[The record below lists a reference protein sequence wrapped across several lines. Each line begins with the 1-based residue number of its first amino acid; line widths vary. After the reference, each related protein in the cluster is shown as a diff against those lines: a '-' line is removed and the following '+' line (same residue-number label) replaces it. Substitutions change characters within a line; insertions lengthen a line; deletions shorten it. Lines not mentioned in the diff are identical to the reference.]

1 MSFDLP
7 ENMSHLN
14 LSVPSDQESSGGI
27 ELNESLLHHWIKR
40 LPKNDLAGYTDTYLG
55 VLKTF
60 NREIIHEKQR
70 LALLE
75 IYRQPLNSLLF
86 SLTIPKLLTTI
97 PASKTRLKII
107 NNLTELMSELA
118 MGYKII
124 IMDADKHSSSLKSH
138 QLAQLAVNR
147 ASEQLSY
154 MVLHAYKFYQAVPVC
169 VFQELHMLYRLC
181 AHAHVDRLKP
191 ILDPQH
197 RALNSLHDRYTQILL
212 ISICNPYGL
221 QSGHVL
227 EAYFLMEQLVSD
239 AEILPL
245 PEDHVATAGHFFI
258 NCLSDRTPTP
268 TIMSLNK
275 NSTPPPTLILNT
287 KPLLIIADRLFEQA
301 GNDKTIEPAINLNLF
316 KQLVPFL
323 NTSYQRKQPRIP
335 AMGNEEVYLA
345 FGLEAI
351 HHCLSNINKLTET
364 DYKNYKSP
372 WKVLNKNN
380 YGYLAERKHVEKFH
394 DIKIGDFIGIF
405 ERQKSPE
412 KVVSPSISSIRWLR
426 TDDEVYTKT
435 GLETVDGEPIAVHYA
450 LDDNEQS
457 YPALLLPEIGENHQA
472 ASLITAPGVYAAQQ
486 TLHIKTKRKRFNF
499 SITIEKLLD
508 QNSHFERFTFVDKLD

>member
-7 ENMSHLN
+7 ENMSHLK
-14 LSVPSDQESSGGI
+14 LSVPSERGSSGGI
-27 ELNESLLHHWIKR
+27 ELNESLLHNWIKR
-40 LPKNDLAGYTDTYLG
+40 LPKNDLAGYTDTYLDA
-55 VLKTF
+55 LKTF

-86 SLTIPKLLTTI
+86 SLTIPKLVATI
-97 PASKTRLKII
+97 PAPKIRLKII

-118 MGYKII
+118 MGYKVVV
-124 IMDADKHSSSLKSH
+124 MDADKHSSSLKNH
-138 QLAQLAVNR
+138 KMAQLAVNR

-154 MVLHAYKFYQAVPVC
+154 MALHAYKFYQTVPVR

-181 AHAHVDRLKP
+181 VHAHVDRLKP

-197 RALNSLHDRYTQILL
+197 RAISSLHDRYTQILL
-212 ISICNPYGL
+212 VSICNPYGL
-221 QSGHVL
+221 YSGNVL
-227 EAYFLMEQLVSD
+227 EAYFIMEQLVSD

-245 PEDHVATAGHFFI
+245 PKDHTATAGHFFI

-268 TIMSLNK
+268 TIMPINE
-275 NSTPPPTLILNT
+275 NWAPPPTLILNT
-287 KPLLIIADRLFEQA
+287 KPLLIIADHLFERA
-301 GNDKTIEPAINLNLF
+301 GNDKAIEPTINLDLF
-316 KQLVPFL
+316 RQLIPFL

-335 AMGNEEVYLA
+335 VTGSEEVYLA
-345 FGLEAI
+345 FGLDAI
-351 HHCLSNINKLTET
+351 HHCLSNIDKLTEA
-364 DYKNYKSP
+364 DYKKYRSP
-372 WKVLNKNN
+372 WKILNKNS
-380 YGYLAERKHVEKFH
+380 YGYLVERKHVEKFH

-426 TDDEVYTKT
+426 TDDEDYTKT

-450 LDDNEQS
+450 LDDSEQS